1 MHEFDL
7 RKEIVPFV
15 FLKVTQAFREMKVGE
30 TLQVT
35 GNDPDTFRE
44 IFQVLRTFY
53 YTVVD
58 TKEGDDFY
66 SVQIRKNK
74 KSRCLS
80 ARDDSKTDRCRSR
93 VFSNASGL
101 R

>member
-1 MHEFDL
+1 MKIIHKFDL

-30 TLQVT
+30 ILQVT

-44 IFQVLRTFY
+44 IFQVLSTFY
-53 YTVVD
+53 YTVVA

-74 KSRCLS
+74 KRRCLR
-80 ARDDSKTDRCRSR
+80 ARDDSKTD
-93 VFSNASGL
+93 
-101 R
+101 

>member
-7 RKEIVPFV
+7 RKAITPFI

-30 TLQVT
+30 ILQVT
-35 GNDPDTFRE
+35 GNDPNALRE
-44 IFQVLRTFY
+44 IFQVLRTFF

-58 TKEGDDFY
+58 AKEGDDFY

-74 KSRCLS
+74 KRRCLS
-80 ARDDSKTDRCRSR
+80 ARDDSKTD
-93 VFSNASGL
+93 
-101 R
+101 